1 MCDFLR
7 EDAVQAKPNES
18 LDELMDGKG
27 RGKRCEKKLATMPDA
42 GRWLLRKSTYASL
55 SGSALIYSYEHG
67 LRLLT
72 AK

>member
-1 MCDFLR
+1 MYEFLQK
-7 EDAVQAKPNES
+7 DTIQTKPNES